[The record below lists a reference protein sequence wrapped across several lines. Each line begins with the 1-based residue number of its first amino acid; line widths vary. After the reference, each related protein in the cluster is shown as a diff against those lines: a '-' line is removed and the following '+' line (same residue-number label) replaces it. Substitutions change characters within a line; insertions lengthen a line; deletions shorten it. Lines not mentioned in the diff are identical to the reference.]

1 MRSYSLLRSRERSAC
16 MERVQAAIGRTLRAE
31 YDLAQPVPE
40 RLAELLEE
48 ATQGTGRSEPE
59 PD

>member
-1 MRSYSLLRSRERSAC
+1 